1 MELARA
7 PPIVTV
13 RLSVSAASN
22 LRRGRKVRR
31 ASSHGVCMS
40 NVNEYD
46 QFCRELA
53 SLAAKRLL
61 GRTVDRATVALAFHE
76 ALLEIR
82 RADTP
87 MTESHEGRP
96 KQDEPDAAPVEMPS
110 EIANILGWHAD
121 HADMTIIR
129 CEKEAHRIATEQ
141 QLFGA
146 S

>member
-1 MELARA
+1 M
-7 PPIVTV
+7 
-13 RLSVSAASN
+13 
-22 LRRGRKVRR
+22 RR
-31 ASSHGVCMS
+31 ASSHGVRMS

-61 GRTVDRATVALAFHE
+61 GRTIDRATVALAFHE
-76 ALLEIR
+76 ALQEIR
-82 RADTP
+82 RAANPT
-87 MTESHEGRP
+87 TEKDRGRP
-96 KQDEPDAAPVEMPS
+96 MQGEPDPAPVEMPS

-129 CEKEAHRIATEQ
+129 CEKEAHRVATEQ
-141 QLFGA
+141 QLFDA

>member
-1 MELARA
+1 
-7 PPIVTV
+7 
-13 RLSVSAASN
+13 
-22 LRRGRKVRR
+22 
-31 ASSHGVCMS
+31 MS

-61 GRTVDRATVALAFHE
+61 GRTVDRTTVALAFHE

-82 RADTP
+82 RAGTLTTGSD
-87 MTESHEGRP
+87 EGQP
-96 KQDEPDAAPVEMPS
+96 LMQDEPDAAPVETPS
-110 EIANILGWHAD
+110 EIANILGWHVD
-121 HADMTIIR
+121 NADMTIDR
-129 CEKEAHRIATEQ
+129 CEREAHRVATEQ